1 MPGPQLSHKRL
12 RASLLRAA
20 YVRPLPNN
28 NKRRCDH
35 TGHSAFSI
43 QNQQI

>member
-1 MPGPQLSHKRL
+1 MPGPHVGGIRSFAGK
-12 RASLLRAA
+12 LRAA